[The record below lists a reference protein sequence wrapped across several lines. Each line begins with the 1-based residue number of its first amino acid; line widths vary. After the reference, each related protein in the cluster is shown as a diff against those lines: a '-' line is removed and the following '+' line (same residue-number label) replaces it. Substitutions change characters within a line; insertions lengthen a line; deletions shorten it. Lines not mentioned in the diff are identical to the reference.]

1 MKVNDN
7 DTLLIYSKVSIDLMI
22 MRNGRLKFEETIWR
36 GNVIRVE
43 HDSAAY
49 YARYHF
55 RRINS
60 RIFDKFLEDK

>member
-36 GNVIRVE
+36 GNVIRIE
-43 HDSAAY
+43 HDNAAY
-49 YARYHF
+49 YPRYHF